1 MSDVLG
7 KHQSL
12 LAWGL
17 LITLVLC
24 LLMFGVLPAWSYSNQ
39 LSERIETGYQQLAK
53 MRQIANTTPEFMS
66 EYERVKSQGLDK
78 LFYPAGMTAAQV
90 AKELQQQVSGVIV
103 RGNGRILSSE
113 VVEDNKPEESTTGY
127 QKVTVRAV
135 FQGSMPLVRQVLH
148 QAYQARP
155 LIFVDGLELYPLDK
169 SAEGSQTQE
178 AKAEV
183 LITTYWRG
191 GTVNEK
197 VD

>member
-1 MSDVLG
+1 MSDLLS
-7 KHQSL
+7 KHHGL
-12 LAWGL
+12 VAWGL

-24 LLMFGVLPAWSYSNQ
+24 LLIVGVLPAWNYSNQ

-53 MRQIANTTPEFMS
+53 MRQIANTTPEFMAQ
-66 EYERVKSQGLDK
+66 YEQVKSQGLDK
-78 LFYPAGMTAAQV
+78 LFYSEGMTAAQV
-90 AKELQQQVSGVIV
+90 AKELQQQVSGVIT

-113 VVEDNKPEESTTGY
+113 VVEDNKPLESTTGY

-155 LIFVDGLELYPLDK
+155 LMFVDGLELYPLDK
-169 SAEGSQTQE
+169 NADATQTQE
-178 AKAEV
+178 TKAEV

-191 GTVNEK
+191 GYTSEK

>member
-1 MSDVLG
+1 MNNLVAHHG
-7 KHQSL
+7 K

-17 LITLVLC
+17 LVLLVLS
-24 LLMFGVLPAWSYSNQ
+24 LLLFGVLPAWSYSKD
-39 LSERIETGYQQLAK
+39 LDDRIERGYQQLAK
-53 MRQIANTTPEFMS
+53 MRQIANTTPEFMA

-78 LFYPAGMTAAQV
+78 LFYPEGMTAAQV
-90 AKELQQQVSGVIV
+90 AKQLQQQVNDVIT
-103 RGNGRILSSE
+103 RGNGRISSSE
-113 VVEDNKPEESTTGY
+113 VVEDQKDQTTINGY

-135 FQGSMPLVRQVLH
+135 FQGSMPLIRQVLH

-155 LIFVDGLELYPLDK
+155 LIFVDGLEIYPLDRDK
-169 SAEGSQTQE
+169 DAGQTQE

-191 GTVNEK
+191 GQTNEK

>member
-1 MSDVLG
+1 MSDALN
-7 KHQSL
+7 KHQGL

-53 MRQIANTTPEFMS
+53 MRQIANTTPEFMA

-78 LFYPAGMTAAQV
+78 LFYPEGMTAAQV
-90 AKELQQQVSGVIV
+90 AKELQQQVSGVIM

-113 VVEDNKPEESTTGY
+113 VVEDNKPEESTSGY
-127 QKVTVRAV
+127 QQVTVRAV

-191 GTVNEK
+191 GAVNEK

>member
-1 MSDVLG
+1 MNDILG

-17 LITLVLC
+17 LITLILC
-24 LLMFGVLPAWSYSNQ
+24 LLMFGLLPAWSYSNQ
-39 LSERIETGYQQLAK
+39 LTERIETGYQQLAK
-53 MRQIANTTPEFMS
+53 MRQIANTTPEFMA

-78 LFYPAGMTAAQV
+78 LFYPEGMTAAQV
-90 AKELQQQVSGVIV
+90 AKELQQQVSGVIT

-169 SAEGSQTQE
+169 TADSSQNQE

-191 GTVNEK
+191 GQVSEK

>member
-1 MSDVLG
+1 MKDITSTHHA
-7 KHQSL
+7 K

-17 LITLVLC
+17 FILVVLS
-24 LLMFGVLPAWSYSNQ
+24 LLLFAVLPAWSYSNQ
-39 LSERIETGYQQLAK
+39 LDTRIETGYQQLAK
-53 MRQIANTTPEFMS
+53 MRQIANTTPEFMA
-66 EYERVKSQGLDK
+66 EYERIKSQGLDK
-78 LFYPAGMTAAQV
+78 LFYPEGMTAAQV
-90 AKELQQQVSGVIV
+90 AKELQQQVSGVIT

-113 VVEDNKPEESTTGY
+113 VVEDNKTQETINGY
-127 QKVTVRAV
+127 QRVTVRAI

-169 SAEGSQTQE
+169 DKNAGDTQE

-191 GTVNEK
+191 GQTNEK

>member
-1 MSDVLG
+1 MSDALN

-53 MRQIANTTPEFMS
+53 MRQIANTTPEFMA

-78 LFYPAGMTAAQV
+78 LFYPEGMTAAQV
-90 AKELQQQVSGVIV
+90 AKELQQQVSGVIM

-113 VVEDNKPEESTTGY
+113 VVEDNKPEESTSGY
-127 QKVTVRAV
+127 QQVTVRAV

-191 GTVNEK
+191 GAVNEK